1 MKMAVQWFAKH
12 TQQAV
17 MARTSVLPV
26 IARTGPSNRKSS
38 SPTKTKKNG
47 EGVFIVGQ
55 SEVGGDH
62 RVGGT
67 P

>member
-1 MKMAVQWFAKH
+1 MKTAGQWFAKH

-17 MARTSVLPV
+17 MSRASVLPV

-38 SPTKTKKNG
+38 VPVATKKPG
-47 EGVFIVGQ
+47 ESIFIVGQ
-55 SEVGGDH
+55 SIVGGED